1 MNGFTIYSEYFDLI
15 TLLPKNEQ
23 GELLLAICNYMF
35 FDEEPKLNE
44 AQMKIFRNLKRPLD
58 KSKKRSL
65 NSSKNEM
72 KQKQNRNERK
82 TKQKQNE
89 NEKETHQDVNVIV
102 NVNDDVNVNSNLEKI
117 EYEEGKPLV
126 TNDVNLLT
134 EITKKVIEHLNK
146 KANSNFRPTTKTTQQ
161 KINARLNEGYNLD
174 DFIAVIDKKC
184 NEWIGTE
191 FERYLCPETLF
202 GTKFEKYL
210 NQKTTDKKSQKK
222 DITMDF
228 LKGVYDGTIKIN

>member
-44 AQMKIFRNLKRPLD
+44 AQLKIFRNLKRPLD

-65 NSSKNEM
+65 NSSKNET
-72 KQKQNRNERK
+72 KQKQNENERK

-89 NEKETHQDVNVIV
+89 NENETHQDVNVIV

-117 EYEEGKPLV
+117 EYEEEKPLV
-126 TNDVNLLT
+126 TNDVDSLT
-134 EITKKVIEHLNK
+134 EITKKVIEYLNK
-146 KANSNFRPTTKTTQQ
+146 KTNSNFRPTTKTTQH

-174 DFIAVIDKKC
+174 DFIAVIDKKYD
-184 NEWIGTE
+184 EWVGTE
-191 FERYLCPETLF
+191 FEVYLCPETLF

-210 NQKTTDKKSQKK
+210 NQKTSKKKSKSDKQL
-222 DITMDF
+222 DI

>member
-58 KSKKRSL
+58 KSKKRSI
-65 NSSKNEM
+65 NSSKNETN
-72 KQKQNRNERK
+72 QKRNENEMK
-82 TKQKQNE
+82 TKQKRNE

-117 EYEEGKPLV
+117 EYEKGKPLV

-134 EITKKVIEHLNK
+134 EITKRVIEHLNK
-146 KANSNFRPTTKTTQQ
+146 KTNSNFRPTTKTTQQ
-161 KINARLNEGYNLD
+161 KISARLNEGYNLD

-184 NEWIGTE
+184 DEWIGTE

-210 NQKTTDKKSQKK
+210 NQKTTDKKTQKK